1 MAGTKKLTSSEV
13 DKIKDNDTS
22 ILVSKYL
29 YEFFNL
35 ISSDNKIYRNF
46 SKEKREETL
55 KKSYNNLIEK
65 LKDYNEKNI
74 YVDHDFTSLSI

>member
-22 ILVSKYL
+22 NLVIEYL
-29 YEFFNL
+29 YEFFES